1 MDKYARSLSNLRMG
15 ISIREG
21 FSIKYKNWSFMA
33 NSLQIF
39 SKSKILLWQNQSKKA
54 PIIKKDNHIFNSVRS
69 ILSFA
74 LLFMFLK
81 SIMSGVT
88 KGKGQMGKGGG
99 GLSGMF

>member
-1 MDKYARSLSNLRMG
+1 MLGSN
-15 ISIREG
+15 
-21 FSIKYKNWSFMA
+21 
-33 NSLQIF
+33 QIV
-39 SKSKILLWQNQSKKA
+39 IKKA